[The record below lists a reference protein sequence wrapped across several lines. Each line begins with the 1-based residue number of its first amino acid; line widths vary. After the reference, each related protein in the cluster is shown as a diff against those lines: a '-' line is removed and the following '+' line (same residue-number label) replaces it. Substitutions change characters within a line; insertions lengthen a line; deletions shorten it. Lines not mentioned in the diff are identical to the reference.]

1 MHNIIKKLNSPKTKK
16 ILAFLDQGLVSGSN
30 FLIGI
35 LLVRA
40 VGLDVYGVF
49 ALAWMAVLFAVGLNQ
64 AFITKPLLSIAPKL
78 NKEEQSEYFSDLHI
92 IQIVFSSMAL
102 LIGFFFF
109 QFVGQYFFSANIV
122 SLIPLISGIIFCQ
135 LLHDFYRKISF
146 VRSDILFVISI
157 DVVLYIGQLCLVLLC
172 FYRGYFELRFILL
185 AILLANIL
193 SICVGMVR
201 MIYRTIRRENVY
213 KVLVRHMHF
222 SKWLLGTAVLQ
233 WFSGNYFIVVG
244 GALLGT
250 AAVGAVRMVQNVFGL
265 CHILF
270 LTMESLVPVDAARHF
285 QEQGYTGLVNYLQKM
300 TFKIA
305 PAVILF
311 LLFIVVFAS
320 PILKLFYGSGMN
332 NYPNVVFAY
341 ALLYLFV
348 FLGHPFRYYM
358 RTIEATLGI
367 FVAYVFTT
375 VFSLFFAKM
384 LIDSFSMDG
393 MLIGLV
399 FTQVISLIVYYFF
412 IVNLRKK
419 AELLTK
425 YS

>member
-1 MHNIIKKLNSPKTKK
+1 MHNIFKKLNTPKTKK
-16 ILAFLDQGLVSGSN
+16 ILAFLDQALVSGSN

-40 VGLDVYGVF
+40 VGLDIYGVF
-49 ALAWMAVLFAVGLNQ
+49 ALTWMAVLFAVGLNQ

-78 NKEEQSEYFSDLHI
+78 DEAEQSEYFSDLHI
-92 IQIVFSSMAL
+92 IQIIFSGIAL
-102 LIGFFFF
+102 LLGFFFF
-109 QFVGQYFFSANIV
+109 QFLAPYFFTANIMN
-122 SLIPLISGIIFCQ
+122 LIPLISGIIFCQ
-135 LLHDFYRKISF
+135 LLHDFYRKINF
-146 VRSDILFVISI
+146 VKGNVLFVTSI
-157 DVVLYIGQLCLVLLC
+157 DIVLYVGQLCLVLLC
-172 FYRGYFELRFILL
+172 FYKGHFELNFILA

-193 SICVGMVR
+193 SVCTGAVKMTYQGIQK
-201 MIYRTIRRENVY
+201 ENIY
-213 KVLVRHMHF
+213 KVLVRHLHF

-250 AAVGAVRMVQNVFGL
+250 VAVGAVRMVQNVFGL

-285 QEQGYTGLVNYLQKM
+285 QDQGYVGLVNYLQKM
-300 TFKIA
+300 TFRLA
-305 PAVILF
+305 PAIILF
-311 LLFIVVFAS
+311 LLFIVVFSS
-320 PILKLFYGSGMN
+320 PILTLFYGSGVS

-348 FLGHPFRYYM
+348 FFGHPFRYYM
-358 RTIEATLGI
+358 RTIEETMGI
-367 FVAYVFTT
+367 FIAYVFST

-384 LIDSFSMDG
+384 LIANFSMNG

-399 FTQVISLIVYYFF
+399 LTQIISLIVYYFF